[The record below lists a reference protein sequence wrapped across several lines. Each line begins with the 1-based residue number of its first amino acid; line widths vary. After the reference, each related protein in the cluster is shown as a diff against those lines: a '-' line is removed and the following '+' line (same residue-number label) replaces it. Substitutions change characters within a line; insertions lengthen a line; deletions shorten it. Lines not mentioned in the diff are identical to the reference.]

1 MWIYANKQHSK
12 PASNIKKGSRVTVIR
27 PRYDPHGF
35 PFRSLFLSVVR
46 DHLISG
52 SQAGT
57 ASPHRILFLNLAIA
71 PAANSKPFS
80 VYPTVLQLPIPS
92 AMPSAAA
99 LSSLTSHRSCEK
111 IPGPILKLQW
121 WRRSSRSGLEAN
133 SRASAPF
140 LETSLYSSG
149 SYCQMADGKA
159 IRRRRATAWPW
170 IYNAIDCLPGPKL

>member
-1 MWIYANKQHSK
+1 MILTVS
-12 PASNIKKGSRVTVIR
+12 PSGASSFPWFVIISSRAHRQALLLHTV
-27 PRYDPHGF
+27 F
-35 PFRSLFLSVVR
+35 LFL
-46 DHLISG
+46 
-52 SQAGT
+52 T
-57 ASPHRILFLNLAIA
+57 LAIA